1 MPKINKVNVEF
12 ILEGEKRLISYLC
25 ERNDY
30 IDSIFHRYCKQ
41 IKRNRKELSF
51 EYNGSLIPLNTELTL
66 GQINMNDN
74 LIRFL
79 VSFKANTNIHTSYLK
94 SDYIVCPECKKNCLI
109 NINNYK
115 VSLSNCPYGHNTNNL
130 SINEFTNSQY
140 IDESLILC
148 DECKNNKAMVFKN
161 EFFFCS
167 CGFALCPSCQIN
179 HRKKRHIVYNY
190 EKKNYWCVEH
200 NENFTSY
207 CLDCKYNLCLKC
219 ELKHNEN
226 HKIIEFKDILPNKN
240 FLNKVKSMQST
251 FREYIDRLQEEINK
265 IVKTLHSFLDSLN
278 TFYQIN
284 EEIVKNYDLRHRNYF
299 SIKNISNY
307 NIQKLLYD
315 MNCALEESILEKKI
329 NLILDINIKINT
341 GLDEFYPDKGKNY
354 VTIKYMKYNAPGLTG
369 TMRILGDKFVEENYD
384 NCYLILNNKE
394 MRLTTRISYIKK
406 DEEDDLLEIKLIET
420 KKITSMNCMFKG
432 CKTLF
437 SLDNFSHWDTSG
449 VIDMSYMFNKCTSL
463 KILPDISKWNT
474 SNVQKMNGM
483 FESCESLLYL
493 PDISKWDVSNVTD
506 MSYMFYHCKSFKSF
520 PDISNWNI
528 SKVTSMN
535 CMFSDYK
542 NVKNFPDISK
552 WNISN
557 SIDKKNIFFDIN
569 K

>member
-1 MPKINKVNVEF
+1 
-12 ILEGEKRLISYLC
+12 
-25 ERNDY
+25 
-30 IDSIFHRYCKQ
+30 
-41 IKRNRKELSF
+41 
-51 EYNGSLIPLNTELTL
+51 
-66 GQINMNDN
+66 
-74 LIRFL
+74 
-79 VSFKANTNIHTSYLK
+79 
-94 SDYIVCPECKKNCLI
+94 
-109 NINNYK
+109 
-115 VSLSNCPYGHNTNNL
+115 
-130 SINEFTNSQY
+130 
-140 IDESLILC
+140 
-148 DECKNNKAMVFKN
+148 
-161 EFFFCS
+161 
-167 CGFALCPSCQIN
+167 
-179 HRKKRHIVYNY
+179 
-190 EKKNYWCVEH
+190 
-200 NENFTSY
+200 
-207 CLDCKYNLCLKC
+207 
-219 ELKHNEN
+219 
-226 HKIIEFKDILPNKN
+226 
-240 FLNKVKSMQST
+240 MQST

-437 SLDNFSHWDTSG
+437 SLDNFSHWDTSS

-557 SIDKKNIFFDIN
+557 AIDKKNIFFDIN